1 MLGDCQCPMQVPG
14 TGGTQQWLWNG
25 RKIIQ
30 VAFLYHSVHSVSF
43 SHHPEADQ
51 FICLYQEWISLQ
63 NHLPM
68 VFSMLPLE
76 NVKASQIYSVIQPS
90 RVENAP
96 SPASFLQCSSQT
108 RAPVYLSQASVLFI
122 SFRASHSRPINRASP
137 FQLLDPWN
145 HSSSFHRLN
154 WLRVYALEADCLG
167 LKTKS
172 TT

>member
-76 NVKASQIYSVIQPS
+76 NMKASQIYSVIQLSRGCPIPS
-90 RVENAP
+90 QLPPVLISDTGSCLSEPRFSSLYLLPCLTFPTHQQSLSLPTPGSLE
-96 SPASFLQCSSQT
+96 SQLFL
-108 RAPVYLSQASVLFI
+108 L
-122 SFRASHSRPINRASP
+122 
-137 FQLLDPWN
+137 
-145 HSSSFHRLN
+145 
-154 WLRVYALEADCLG
+154 
-167 LKTKS
+167 
-172 TT
+172 